1 MYVCVFVSS
10 CACVVCTVCCE
21 VPARRLRVCVC
32 VQTASTAVG
41 SDFRFHFEKNEIGCI
56 PTEARRLLQ
65 RLSAFSL
72 RHRHTESAVRRVKI
86 ETQLLFTFT

>member
-1 MYVCVFVSS
+1 M
-10 CACVVCTVCCE
+10 
-21 VPARRLRVCVC
+21 CVC

-72 RHRHTESAVRRVKI
+72 GTGKQKVLCAE
-86 ETQLLFTFT
+86 